1 MQSDFLFPLL
11 NEELDLWKMT
21 FAEVSMNNR
30 ILVYNVNWFNMWLYI
45 YVFFSIS
52 FSEKFK
58 ENRNNNTKMV
68 LLFAYLNSLYF
79 FSFFLLID

>member
-52 FSEKFK
+52 FSQKFK

-68 LLFAYLNSLYF
+68 LLFVYLNSL
-79 FSFFLLID
+79 

>member
-21 FAEVSMNNR
+21 FAEVFMNNR
-30 ILVYNVNWFNMWLYI
+30 ILVYNVNWFNMRLYI
-45 YVFFSIS
+45 YVFFRIS
-52 FSEKFK
+52 FSQKFK

-68 LLFAYLNSLYF
+68 LLFVYLNSL
-79 FSFFLLID
+79 